1 MTSVKD
7 LKSDHKNA
15 RRRTDRSASLIA
27 ESLKRFGA
35 ARSIV
40 IDEDGR
46 ILAGN
51 GTVEGAKKAG
61 IDKLRIIEAEGDE
74 LIAVRRAG
82 LTEDQKVGLALADNR
97 SSDLSE
103 WDNEMLRQ
111 LSEEHDLTPWFED
124 GELLAEVLEP
134 EEGLTDA
141 DDVPEPPEE
150 PVTKTGDIWIL
161 GNHRVMCGDS
171 TAITDV
177 ERLMAGAKAAL
188 MHADPPYGMGKA
200 SDGVAN
206 DNLYNDNLD
215 TFQMEWWATLRPFLL
230 DNASAY
236 IWGNAPELWRL
247 WYKAGLGS
255 SELME
260 LRNQIV
266 WDKKAIPGM
275 KSPGLTQFPIASEH
289 CLFFALGQ
297 QFRGNVNQDGYPQ
310 EWDAVRLYFAD
321 EATAAKITT
330 QDIKDLCGVQMF
342 SHWFTTSQFNLIPDK
357 HYATLQAAY
366 PGRFLRPW
374 RQIKSEWDK
383 VKSIPTQKVQ
393 EARSYFDNAHDAMRD
408 VWEFGRVTGEERH
421 GHATPKPVAMM
432 ERVMLS
438 SLPKGGLCVEPFG
451 GSGST
456 LMGAEKTG
464 RACYSME
471 LNPIYCDVI
480 VKRWENFTGKKAML
494 EESKEA
500 F

>member
-171 TAITDV
+171 TDVLAV
-177 ERLMAGAKAAL
+177 ERLMDGKKAD
-188 MHADPPYGMGKA
+188 MVFTDPPYGFNYTKK
-200 SDGVAN
+200 SDGASIAN
-206 DNLYNDNLD
+206 DGSEFEQVIADAFALVQVDTAYVCGDVKTARAFLRATSCLGEPKNCIVWVKPIQHRMHRYEPCHELIWFWGDNGS
-215 TFQMEWWATLRPFLL
+215 PFYGA
-230 DNASAY
+230 NVFEAKRE
-236 IWGNAPELWRL
+236 IQKFHPTVKPVELVE
-247 WYKAGLGS
+247 YCLGS
-255 SELME
+255 HK
-260 LRNQIV
+260 
-266 WDKKAIPGM
+266 DKK
-275 KSPGLTQFPIASEH
+275 LV
-289 CLFFALGQ
+289 L
-297 QFRGNVNQDGYPQ
+297 
-310 EWDAVRLYFAD
+310 
-321 EATAAKITT
+321 
-330 QDIKDLCGVQMF
+330 DL
-342 SHWFTTSQFNLIPDK
+342 
-357 HYATLQAAY
+357 
-366 PGRFLRPW
+366 
-374 RQIKSEWDK
+374 
-383 VKSIPTQKVQ
+383 
-393 EARSYFDNAHDAMRD
+393 
-408 VWEFGRVTGEERH
+408 
-421 GHATPKPVAMM
+421 
-432 ERVMLS
+432 
-438 SLPKGGLCVEPFG
+438 FG

-456 LMGAEKTG
+456 LIACEKMGRQA
-464 RACYSME
+464 RLME
-471 LNPIYCDVI
+471 LDPAYCDVI